1 MASIHLSKRLQAIA
15 DYVDAGERVADIG
28 TDHAFLPMALAQ
40 AGKIDFALAADV
52 GVGPLNIAKQNIA
65 ENGLSDKITT
75 RLADGLEGIKPED
88 SISTVVI
95 AGMGGELI
103 AKILARGSDHLDGT
117 ETLVLS
123 PHRDVPMVRQ
133 WLSTNDYGIVAETM
147 LEDEGHV
154 YTVMVAGRT
163 KPDVPYTKA
172 DIEFGP
178 ILRKQRSA
186 IFISELHRQQQALTR
201 TLTGLQSAQS
211 NQASK
216 MAAVKTELKLVEEEL
231 AHD

>member
-1 MASIHLSKRLQAIA
+1 
-15 DYVDAGERVADIG
+15 
-28 TDHAFLPMALAQ
+28 
-40 AGKIDFALAADV
+40 
-52 GVGPLNIAKQNIA
+52 
-65 ENGLSDKITT
+65 
-75 RLADGLEGIKPED
+75 
-88 SISTVVI
+88 
-95 AGMGGELI
+95 
-103 AKILARGSDHLDGT
+103 
-117 ETLVLS
+117 
-123 PHRDVPMVRQ
+123 MVRQ

-201 TLTGLQSAQS
+201 TLAGLQSARVTRTAKWRRLRLNS
-211 NQASK
+211 N
-216 MAAVKTELKLVEEEL
+216 
-231 AHD
+231 